1 MSCNKSDLNNNAPDS
16 SGAALL
22 IIDMINDLEF
32 PGGDLIFEPA
42 LSAAKNIAILRKRAQ
57 KVGIP
62 VIFANDNFGRWRS
75 NFNEAIEH
83 CLNDNVRG
91 KPLAETLR
99 PGPDDY
105 FILKPKH
112 SAFYATPLQL
122 LLQHLNCRRLI
133 LCGISGSM
141 CVQFT
146 AVDAYVRDF
155 ELVVPRDCTAS
166 NTEEENQQSLRYVA
180 DILGA
185 DTTVSSELDLQ
196 QLHAGS

>member
-1 MSCNKSDLNNNAPDS
+1 MLANRDFYHQTADC

-32 PGGDLIFEPA
+32 PGGDLIFDSA
-42 LSAAKNIAILRKRAQ
+42 LAAAKNIAALRQRARQ
-57 KVGIP
+57 VGIP

-75 NFNEAIEH
+75 NFKEAVEH
-83 CLNDNVRG
+83 CLNGNVRG
-91 KPLAETLR
+91 QALAETVC
-99 PGPDDY
+99 PADDDY

-122 LLQHLNCRRLI
+122 LLQDLRCRRLI

-146 AVDAYVRDF
+146 AVDAYVREF
-155 ELVVPRDCTAS
+155 EILVPRDCIAS
-166 NTEEENQQSLRYVA
+166 NTDDENQRSLQYIE

-185 DTTVSSELDLQ
+185 DTTISTDLDLNL
-196 QLHAGS
+196 LHRDP

>member
-1 MSCNKSDLNNNAPDS
+1 MPCNNSDLNNNAPDS
-16 SGAALL
+16 SSAALL

-32 PGGDLIFEPA
+32 PGGDLIFEQA
-42 LSAAKNIAILRKRAQ
+42 LAAAKNIAALRRRAQ
-57 KVGIP
+57 KAGIP

-75 NFNEAIEH
+75 NFNDAVDH

-99 PGPDDY
+99 PEPDDY

-122 LLQHLNCRRLI
+122 LLQHLHCRRLI

-146 AVDAYVRDF
+146 AADAYVRDF
-155 ELVVPRDCTAS
+155 DLVIPSDCTAS
-166 NTEEENQQSLRYVA
+166 NTDEENQQSLRYLA
-180 DILGA
+180 DVLGA
-185 DTTVSSELDLQ
+185 DTTASEQLDLQ